1 MKKKH
6 VSPLFHNK
14 FVILRT
20 KHNIVTMTLKD
31 FFKKDRFAA
40 LAGVELLEVKE
51 GYAKARMLVTPE
63 HLNGGG
69 VCQGGA
75 LFTLA
80 DLACA
85 AAVNSHLILTL
96 GTSANITFVA
106 NVSEGYVF
114 AEDRELVDHPKM
126 PYCEVR
132 VTDETDRL
140 LAVFTSSCYR
150 KKGAVIDADRP

>member
-1 MKKKH
+1 MA
-6 VSPLFHNK
+6 S
-14 FVILRT
+14 
-20 KHNIVTMTLKD
+20 LKE

-40 LAGVELLEVKE
+40 LAGVELMEVKE

-85 AAVNSHLILTL
+85 AAFNSHLVLTL
-96 GTSANITFVA
+96 GTSANITFLA
-106 NVSEGYVF
+106 NVSEGYVY
-114 AEDRELVDHPKM
+114 AEARELVDHPKM
-126 PYCEVR
+126 PFAEVR
-132 VTDETDRL
+132 VTDETGRL
-140 LAVFTSSCYR
+140 LVVFTSGGYR
-150 KKGAVIDADRP
+150 NKGAVIDADRPLP

>member
-1 MKKKH
+1 
-6 VSPLFHNK
+6 
-14 FVILRT
+14 
-20 KHNIVTMTLKD
+20 MTLKE

-40 LAGVELLEVKE
+40 LAGVELLEVRQ

-85 AAVNSHLILTL
+85 AAFNSHLILTL
-96 GTSANITFVA
+96 GTSANITLMA

-114 AEDRELVDHPKM
+114 AEARELVDHPKM
-126 PYCEVR
+126 PYAEIR
-132 VTDETDRL
+132 VTDETGRL
-140 LAVFTSSCYR
+140 LAVFTSSGYR
-150 KKGAVIDADRP
+150 KKGAVIPADRPL

>member
-1 MKKKH
+1 
-6 VSPLFHNK
+6 
-14 FVILRT
+14 
-20 KHNIVTMTLKD
+20 MTIID
-31 FFKKDRFAA
+31 FFKRDRFAMN
-40 LAGVELLEVKE
+40 AGVDLLEVGN
-51 GYAKARMLVTPE
+51 GYAKARMRVTPE

-85 AAVNSHLILTL
+85 AAMNSHLVLTL

-106 NVSEGYVF
+106 NVSEGYVY
-114 AEDRELVDHPKM
+114 AEAHELVDHPKM

-132 VTDETDRL
+132 VTDEMGRL
-140 LAVFTSSCYR
+140 LAIFTSSGYR
-150 KKGAVIDADRP
+150 KKQEIVL

>member
-1 MKKKH
+1 
-6 VSPLFHNK
+6 
-14 FVILRT
+14 
-20 KHNIVTMTLKD
+20 MTLKD

-40 LAGVELLEVKE
+40 LAGVELLEVRQ

-85 AAVNSHLILTL
+85 AAFNSHLILIGRPSQNAL
-96 GTSANITFVA
+96 CRNPR
-106 NVSEGYVF
+106 
-114 AEDRELVDHPKM
+114 DR
-126 PYCEVR
+126 R
-132 VTDETDRL
+132 DRQAAGRL
-140 LAVFTSSCYR
+140 YLKR
-150 KKGAVIDADRP
+150 IQEKKGGHRR